1 MEIKVTYPPR
11 KRRRKFWKVFSFIF
25 NIFFVLAIIVLP
37 LINIWAGG
45 KAWSVVA
52 IFGIYMIW
60 STFISPS
67 LYELNRTYQTIKQV
81 LNVIIMLILIN
92 LLLTDGG
99 WGLTVI
105 PIVSFGGLILCSIMF
120 FSDFNRQKHNAVPFV
135 LITISS
141 IVAGIVGMFSDAIKV
156 KWMFVVLAALGVTVF
171 VISIIFLR
179 KTVFKDLRK
188 QLNTK

>member
-25 NIFFVLAIIVLP
+25 NILFVLAIIVLP
-37 LINIWAGG
+37 LMNIWAGG

-52 IFGIYMIW
+52 IFGIYMVW

-81 LNVIIMLILIN
+81 LNVIIMLILID

-105 PIVSFGGLILCSIMF
+105 PIVSFGGLILCTIMF

-135 LITISS
+135 LITISA
-141 IVAGIVGMFSDAIKV
+141 IVAGIVGMFNDAV
-156 KWMFVVLAALGVTVF
+156 ETKWMFVVLAALGVTVF
-171 VISIIFLR
+171 VISFIFLR
-179 KTVFKDLRK
+179 KTVFRDLRK